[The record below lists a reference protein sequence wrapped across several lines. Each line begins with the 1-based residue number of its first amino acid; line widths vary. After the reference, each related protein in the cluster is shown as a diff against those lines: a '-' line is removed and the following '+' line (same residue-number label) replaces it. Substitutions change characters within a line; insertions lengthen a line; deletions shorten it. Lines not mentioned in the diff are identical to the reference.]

1 MLHELNTEFAMLLG
15 VPQFTER
22 DKRYGDRAAG
32 EYGKCPGSPEQFTPL
47 ARGKIVDYSTQQVA
61 SKKKQDGHN
70 LNRKKVVQFP
80 QAFQD
85 MHVPTTCNGRY
96 QQVSGSGRHMYTSCE
111 L

>member
-61 SKKKQDGHN
+61 GNHDKA
-70 LNRKKVVQFP
+70 VVQLNP
-80 QAFQD
+80 RC
-85 MHVPTTCNGRY
+85 HGW
-96 QQVSGSGRHMYTSCE
+96 H
-111 L
+111 